1 MITAPRS
8 DLRFSHST
16 LFMGCDGFFP
26 PARAAA
32 TTFLDLGGLF
42 SVTLAMT
49 HDGRLAC
56 APASE
61 PHRQASSPL
70 LRRQNG
76 DRSRRA
82 PRVGLATNERGPRHS
97 TRPPGADEARDY
109 LMCLLT
115 SLVIS
120 NIETLPL
127 PPNTALSLSSALIMR
142 RSFAS

>member
-8 DLRFSHST
+8 DLKFSHST

-32 TTFLDLGGLF
+32 TTFLGLGGLF

-49 HDGRLAC
+49 HNGLLAC

-76 DRSRRA
+76 DRSSRA
-82 PRVGLATNERGPRHS
+82 PPGGPGDKRKGPRHS
-97 TRPPGADEARDY
+97 TRPLGADEARDY

-120 NIETLPL
+120 NIDTLPL
-127 PPNTALSLSSALIMR
+127 PPNTTLSLSSALIIR